1 MFSFSSTSD
10 KVMSIILQNKDM
22 PVPELIGT
30 IKTHLGL
37 SQAEID
43 SALAELS
50 KQDLITTMYAD
61 DELYALH
68 PQPYALSRLMTKREM
83 KVFSLKW
90 DLIKIFL
97 GFILGFVSAWLL
109 K

>member
-1 MFSFSSTSD
+1 MFSSTSD
-10 KVMSIILQNKDM
+10 KVLDIILQNQDLSAQ
-22 PVPELIGT
+22 ELIGV
-30 IKTHLGL
+30 IKSRLGL
-37 SQAEID
+37 SQMELY

-50 KQDLITTMYAD
+50 QQDLITTMYAD

-83 KVFSLKW
+83 KIFSLKW
-90 DLIKIFL
+90 DIVKILL
-97 GFILGFVSAWLL
+97 GFVLGFVSAWLL

>member
-1 MFSFSSTSD
+1 MFSSTSD
-10 KVMSIILQNKDM
+10 KVLDIILQNQDLSAQ
-22 PVPELIGT
+22 ELIGT

-50 KQDLITTMYAD
+50 KQDLITTRYAD

-83 KVFSLKW
+83 KIFSLKW

>member
-1 MFSFSSTSD
+1 MFSSTSD
-10 KVMSIILQNKDM
+10 KVLDIILQNQDLSAQ
-22 PVPELIGT
+22 ELIGV
-30 IKTHLGL
+30 IKSRLGL
-37 SQAEID
+37 SQMELD

-50 KQDLITTMYAD
+50 QQDLITTMYAD

-83 KVFSLKW
+83 KIFSLKW